1 MKLNSQILAI
11 VNPET
16 NETVNQNAVEA
27 SKKEEDA
34 PKAEKEEGTV
44 HSLDGSI
51 INFLFINI
59 KYSFVVFQ

>member
-1 MKLNSQILAI
+1 MNNEIINSQILAI
-11 VNPET
+11 VNPDT

-44 HSLDGSI
+44 HSVDGSTI
-51 INFLFINI
+51 DYLL
-59 KYSFVVFQ
+59 